1 MRGAIMFVVVPR
13 IRWHDEIPRL
23 RRLAECDVTQTPDE
37 AIKDVKQLAVT
48 VMHLGSM
55 EEWQELIDVL
65 GEPYLRWTLRE
76 SPDLLFTEKVWKYW
90 HRRLNGFHMPVPP
103 LPKRSLTSS

>member
-1 MRGAIMFVVVPR
+1 MFIVVPR
-13 IRWHDEIPRL
+13 TPMNDEISRL

-37 AIKDVKQLAVT
+37 ALKDVKQLAVT

-76 SPDLLFTEKVWKYW
+76 SSELLFTEKVWTYW
-90 HRRLNGFHMPVPP
+90 HMRLNGCDTHVPP
-103 LPKRSLTSS
+103 LPTRSLLSS